1 MKQHNTINNNLKIQN
16 SKNNSSGFF
25 TLEFKD
31 GTKFNSE
38 LNNGEIN
45 LYGILENINEKI
57 IYKGSFDKYNEKQI
71 GKLIFDDGKIIY
83 EGEFYKGKFDRKG
96 ELIYSWV

>member
-57 IYKGSFDKYNEKQI
+57 IYKGSFDKYNEKKI
-71 GKLIFDDGKIIY
+71 GKFIFDDGKIIY
-83 EGEFYKGKFDRKG
+83 EDEFYKGK
-96 ELIYSWV
+96 LIEKEN